1 MPDSTVETTC
11 VLKSS
16 AMCES
21 KTEIVNFFQ
30 DNQIRVDFIKEWC
43 TGQSIVPNFWYAL
56 WALGDAKVWHGHKA

>member
-30 DNQIRVDFIKEWC
+30 DNQIRGRIHKRMVYGTKHSAQLLVCSLGPWGC
-43 TGQSIVPNFWYAL
+43 KSLA
-56 WALGDAKVWHGHKA
+56 WA